1 MKHLIT
7 VSLIV
12 AAIVLYGIGLSPA
25 ANIFVVL
32 GVLAET
38 IFWFRIGRLFRR
50 REITSERSLPEGR
63 LTSALGRTGA

>member
-1 MKHLIT
+1 MMKHLIT
-7 VSLIV
+7 LSLII

-50 REITSERSLPEGR
+50 RDNH
-63 LTSALGRTGA
+63 

>member
-1 MKHLIT
+1 MMKHLIT
-7 VSLIV
+7 LSLIV
-12 AAIVLYGIGLSPA
+12 AAIVLYGIGLSSA

-50 REITSERSLPEGR
+50 RDNR
-63 LTSALGRTGA
+63 

>member
-1 MKHLIT
+1 MLKHLLT
-7 VSLIV
+7 VSFLG

-38 IFWFRIGRLFRR
+38 VFWFRVGRLFRR
-50 REITSERSLPEGR
+50 RDNH
-63 LTSALGRTGA
+63 